1 MAKKVLFINQEIDPY
16 VAESH
21 MSIMGRELPQ
31 KMQEAGF
38 EIRTFMPKWGT
49 INERRG
55 QLHEVIRLSGMNLI
69 IDDTDHPLII
79 KVASIPTTR
88 QQIYFIDNDDYFKSR
103 QMGIDENGKEYAD
116 NGERAIFFARGV
128 LETVKKLRWQP
139 DVIVCQGWASA
150 VVPFYVKTAY
160 SEEPSFAESKVI
172 TALYTNELKGELGTN
187 FKRCVA
193 FRDAKSELLDGY
205 QDDFNFIEL
214 GKLAIDYS
222 DGVVEV
228 KKKLTRFSLIM
239 RRRRTSLYWLIR
251 EKISRSHTQTSSK
264 RFVLTQNKIPT
275 TETHTYKDNENFK
288 TLNSISNSSAYFR
301 CM

>member
-1 MAKKVLFINQEIDPY
+1 MKRATAYLLSSSFYQLNDWDDGAVYPDNGGLRFTFDQAYHIGAIALAQPED
-16 VAESH
+16 
-21 MSIMGRELPQ
+21 
-31 KMQEAGF
+31 AG
-38 EIRTFMPKWGT
+38 MYG
-49 INERRG
+49 
-55 QLHEVIRLSGMNLI
+55 HVRLYA
-69 IDDTDHPLII
+69 T
-79 KVASIPTTR
+79 
-88 QQIYFIDNDDYFKSR
+88 
-103 QMGIDENGKEYAD
+103 DENGKEYAD

-222 DGVVEV
+222 DGVVEGEEEANQILFDYA
-228 KKKLTRFSLIM
+228 K
-239 RRRRTSLYWLIR
+239 
-251 EKISRSHTQTSSK
+251 EKNK
-264 RFVLTQNKIPT
+264 PVLAYPGEDIQEPYADFINKVCPDA
-275 TETHTYKDNENFK
+275 E
-288 TLNSISNSSAYFR
+288 
-301 CM
+301 

>member
-1 MAKKVLFINQEIDPY
+1 MKHYPNSVSKALALLMALVMTLSLAVTSAFAVSYQDMN
-16 VAESH
+16 
-21 MSIMGRELPQ
+21 
-31 KMQEAGF
+31 
-38 EIRTFMPKWGT
+38 PKDDALLGT
-49 INERRG
+49 KFPVDATIT
-55 QLHEVIRLSGMNLI
+55 LV
-69 IDDTDHPLII
+69 T
-79 KVASIPTTR
+79 
-88 QQIYFIDNDDYFKSR
+88 
-103 QMGIDENGKEYAD
+103 DENGKEYAD

-222 DGVVEV
+222 DGVVEGEEEANQILFDYA
-228 KKKLTRFSLIM
+228 K
-239 RRRRTSLYWLIR
+239 
-251 EKISRSHTQTSSK
+251 EK
-264 RFVLTQNKIPT
+264 NKPI
-275 TETHTYKDNENFK
+275 
-288 TLNSISNSSAYFR
+288 LAYPGEDIQEPYADFINKV
-301 CM
+301 CPDAE